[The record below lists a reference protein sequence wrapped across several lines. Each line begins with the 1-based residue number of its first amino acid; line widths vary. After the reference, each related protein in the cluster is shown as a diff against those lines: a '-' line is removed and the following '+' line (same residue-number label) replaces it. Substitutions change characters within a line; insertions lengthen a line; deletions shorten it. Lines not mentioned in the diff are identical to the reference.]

1 MQILLGLGNPGPD
14 YAGHRHNMGF
24 WCADRLAWRLRLQ
37 LRRSGGVWAA
47 LGQIAG
53 VPVVV
58 AKPRTFMN
66 RSGQAARD
74 LLALHGEKV
83 ADLLVIHDDVELPLG
98 MLRIKQ
104 GGGHGGHN
112 GLRSIIQV
120 TGSHDFIRIRLG
132 VGRPEDGDADLAEW
146 VLSDFREDEC
156 SAAIELAEHGADAVE
171 TVLTDGV
178 AAAMNLHNVPRARG
192 ERGTTDEC
200 V

>member
-14 YAGHRHNMGF
+14 YAGHRHNIGF
-24 WCADRLAWRLRLQ
+24 RCADHLARRLRMK
-37 LRRSGGVWAA
+37 LRRSGDFWAA
-47 LGQIAG
+47 VGQFAG

-58 AKPRTFMN
+58 AKSRTFMN
-66 RSGQAARD
+66 RSGKAARG
-74 LLALHGEKV
+74 LLEIHGEGV

-98 MLRIKQ
+98 ALRIKQ

-120 TGSHDFIRIRLG
+120 TGSNDFIRIRLG
-132 VGRPEDGDADLAEW
+132 VGRPVDRDDDLADW
-146 VLSDFREDEC
+146 VLSDFREEER
-156 SAAIELAEHGADAVE
+156 SAAAALAEHGADAVE
-171 TVLTDGV
+171 TVLIDGV
-178 AAAMNLHNVPRARG
+178 AAAMNLHNIPRRRG

>member
-1 MQILLGLGNPGPD
+1 MRILLGLGNPGPD
-14 YAGHRHNMGF
+14 YAGHRHNIGF
-24 WCADRLAWRLRLQ
+24 LCADHLARRLGVK
-37 LRRSGGVWAA
+37 LRRSGDVWAA
-47 LGQIAG
+47 EGHLSG

-66 RSGQAARD
+66 RSGKAARD
-74 LLALHGEKV
+74 LLKLHGDDIT
-83 ADLLVIHDDVELPLG
+83 DLLVIHDEVELPLG
-98 MLRIKQ
+98 TLRVKE

-120 TGSHDFIRIRLG
+120 TGSNEFIRIRLG
-132 VGRPEDGDADLAEW
+132 VGRPVDRNEDLADW
-146 VLSDFREDEC
+146 VLSDFREEER
-156 SAAIELAEHGADAVE
+156 SAAGELAEHGADAVE

-178 AAAMNLHNVPRARG
+178 AAAMNLHNVPRTRG

>member
-24 WCADRLAWRLRLQ
+24 RCVDHLARRLGMK
-37 LRRSGGVWAA
+37 LRRSGDVWAA
-47 LGQIAG
+47 VGQIAG

-66 RSGQAARD
+66 RSGKAARD
-74 LLALHGEKV
+74 LLDLHADGIE
-83 ADLLVIHDDVELPLG
+83 DLLVIHDDVELALG
-98 MLRIKQ
+98 TLRIKR

-120 TGSHDFIRIRLG
+120 TGSPDFIRIRLG
-132 VGRPEDGDADLAEW
+132 VGRPGDMNEDLADW
-146 VLSDFREDEC
+146 VLSDFAEEEC
-156 SAAIELAEHGADAVE
+156 SVAVELAEHGADAVE
-171 TVLTDGV
+171 AVLTDGV

>member
-24 WCADRLAWRLRLQ
+24 RCVDHLTRRLGMK
-37 LRRSGGVWAA
+37 LRRSVDVWAA
-47 LGQIAG
+47 VGQFAG

-66 RSGQAARD
+66 RSGRAARD
-74 LLALHGEKV
+74 LLDLHADGIE
-83 ADLLVIHDDVELPLG
+83 DLLVIHDDVELELG
-98 MLRIKQ
+98 TLRIKR

-132 VGRPEDGDADLAEW
+132 VGRPGDMNEDLADW
-146 VLSDFREDEC
+146 VLSDFAEEEC
-156 SAAIELAEHGADAVE
+156 SVAVELAEHGADAVE
-171 TVLTDGV
+171 AVLTDGV

>member
-24 WCADRLAWRLRLQ
+24 RCVDHLTRRLGMK
-37 LRRSGGVWAA
+37 LRRSGDVWAA
-47 LGQIAG
+47 VGQFVG

-66 RSGQAARD
+66 RSGRAARD
-74 LLALHGEKV
+74 LLDLHADGIE
-83 ADLLVIHDDVELPLG
+83 DLLVIHDDVELELG
-98 MLRIKQ
+98 TLRIKR

-132 VGRPEDGDADLAEW
+132 VGRPGDMNEDLADW
-146 VLSDFREDEC
+146 VLSDFAEEEC
-156 SAAIELAEHGADAVE
+156 SVAVELAEHGADAVE
-171 TVLTDGV
+171 AVLTDGV

>member
-24 WCADRLAWRLRLQ
+24 RCVDHLTRRLGMK
-37 LRRSGGVWAA
+37 LRRSGDVWAA
-47 LGQIAG
+47 VGQFVG

-58 AKPRTFMN
+58 AKPRMFMN
-66 RSGQAARD
+66 RSGRAARD
-74 LLALHGEKV
+74 LLDLHADGIE
-83 ADLLVIHDDVELPLG
+83 DLLVIHDDVELELG
-98 MLRIKQ
+98 TLRIKR

-120 TGSHDFIRIRLG
+120 TGSHDFVRIRLG
-132 VGRPEDGDADLAEW
+132 VGRPGDMNEDLADW
-146 VLSDFREDEC
+146 VLSDFAEEEC
-156 SAAIELAEHGADAVE
+156 SVAVELAEHGADAVE
-171 TVLTDGV
+171 AVLTDGV

>member
-24 WCADRLAWRLRLQ
+24 RCVDHLTRRLGMK
-37 LRRSGGVWAA
+37 LRRSGDVWAA
-47 LGQIAG
+47 VGQFVG

-66 RSGQAARD
+66 RSGRAARD
-74 LLALHGEKV
+74 LLDLHADGIE
-83 ADLLVIHDDVELPLG
+83 DLLVIHDDVELELG
-98 MLRIKQ
+98 TLRIKR

-132 VGRPEDGDADLAEW
+132 VGRPGDMNEDLADW
-146 VLSDFREDEC
+146 VLSDFAEEEC
-156 SAAIELAEHGADAVE
+156 SVAVELAEYGADAVE
-171 TVLTDGV
+171 AVLTDGV